1 MYGGKSPVIII
12 NLMCLPTYAEHFED
26 TVFGGRHQK
35 YRKTID
41 EFFQK
46 LIKAGATLEFCTTV
60 KSINENSDEYKKAKN
75 IQMNSIL
82 EEIYK
87 GTSLKEAVRLN
98 DRFLHLRSMKLNLP
112 EIAKKHGCIFK
123 AWNAENFKYK
133 MAEQARK
140 LNAMAV
146 ISDTAGLIFFDLP
159 FKFWYGRD
167 ISFKNCTTTE
177 INREGLLYDLGLQS
191 SQLPILG
198 AFFGGHLIRRCSFWV
213 NFFDNFENEFKKIV
227 DFISRCPENLN
238 RVQIK
243 EISRSKVRCEFQESF
258 QSAYDYFKLNKEW
271 REPQDK
277 IERFLYFENT
287 DDNFFI
293 VGGYDSCYEVEF
305 FDYRKRDFDGFI
317 EQRLALVQRKAGI
330 LLQHKNN
337 PNLKHFYYS
346 RKCHLGSLERSF
358 FIPVYPESKF
368 FFLFKKN
375 CFKINWNFLYFQ

>member
-1 MYGGKSPVIII
+1 MYGKSPVIII

-26 TVFGGRHQK
+26 TLFGGRHQI
-35 YRKTID
+35 YQATIND
-41 EFFQK
+41 FFQK
-46 LIKAGATLEFCTTV
+46 LIKAGATLEFCLCV
-60 KSINENSDEYKKAKN
+60 KSIDRNSDECKMGKY

-87 GTSLKEAVRLN
+87 GTSHKEAIRLN
-98 DRFLHLRSMKLNLP
+98 DRFLHLRSMKRNLT
-112 EIAKKHGCIFK
+112 EIAKQNGCIFK
-123 AWNAENFKYK
+123 AWNTENFKYK

-146 ISDTAGLIFFDLP
+146 VTDTAGLLFFDLR

-167 ISFKNCTTTE
+167 INFKDCTTTE
-177 INREGLLYDLGLQS
+177 IDRESLLDDLGLRS

-198 AFFGGHLIRRCSFWV
+198 TFFGGLLRRSSFYV
-213 NFFDNFENEFKKIV
+213 DFFNHFENEFNKIV

-238 RVQIK
+238 RAQMQD
-243 EISRSKVRCEFQESF
+243 ISKSKVRCAFRETFES
-258 QSAYDYFKLNKEW
+258 SYDYFSLNKEW
-271 REPQDK
+271 EEPTDK

-287 DDNFFI
+287 HDNFFI
-293 VGGYDSCYEVEF
+293 VGGYDSTYDVEF
-305 FDYRKRDFDGFI
+305 FDFRKKDFDNFI
-317 EQRLALVQRKAGI
+317 KQRLVIVQRKAGI

-346 RKCHLGSLERSF
+346 RKCHLGSLERGF

-368 FFLFKKN
+368 FFNIKKS
-375 CFKINWNFLYFQ
+375 